1 MHRRRSTSTVGG
13 GRLAASLRRACKMGS
28 APSPSDRHELQGLTA
43 NGRRP
48 TRKAL
53 RLGIVCDPEHFDPL
67 VRRLTVAQEWCVAES
82 ISLDGENDFGLL
94 NNYDAVLLVDS
105 AGPDDD
111 ANDAILKETHARLD
125 LLRKRQIGVL
135 VSTRRPWRYAGFNC
149 GVVCFQPDSSF
160 EMARGALCALA
171 HIRPMILQLDKQYS
185 AMQRLGRNLA
195 RRFDATNRELQL
207 ASRLQRDFLPHG
219 AIESGPFRFSTLF
232 RPCSWVSGDIFDI
245 FRLDET
251 HWGFYLADAVGHG
264 VAAGLLTMY
273 IKHAIRPK
281 RILRE
286 GYEIVPPSEV
296 LSHLNDLLAQQGLP
310 DSQFI
315 TGWYGILDTET
326 RVLRYAVAGHPPAL
340 LLSPDNDVRELHGE
354 GCLLGLGVGE
364 RYSDESVTLRP
375 GDRVFIYS
383 DGLEPMLIAHR
394 PPLPRLPVFESGML
408 DTLRLSSSRLI
419 EELRTMLDAAPGSLA
434 QPDDVSVLVLDFDE
448 REAPGSSCDDGPDKS
463 DQT

>member
-1 MHRRRSTSTVGG
+1 
-13 GRLAASLRRACKMGS
+13 MGA
-28 APSPSDRHELQGLTA
+28 APSPSDRSAFQSLAA

-53 RLGIVCDPEHFDPL
+53 RLGIVCDPAGVDPL
-67 VRRLTVAQEWCVAES
+67 VRRFTAAQEWCAAEP
-82 ISLDGENDFGLL
+82 ISLDSENDFGLL
-94 NNYDAVLLVDS
+94 NNFDAILLVDS

-111 ANDAILKETHARLD
+111 ADDTILKEAHARLE
-125 LLRKRQIGVL
+125 LFRKRQIGVL

-149 GVVCFQPDSSF
+149 GVVCLPPDASF
-160 EMARGALCALA
+160 DMARGALSALA
-171 HIRPMILQLDKQYS
+171 HIRPMILQIDKQYT
-185 AMQRLGRNLA
+185 AMQRLGRNLS
-195 RRFDATNRELQL
+195 RRFEATNRELQL

-281 RILRE
+281 RILHE
-286 GYEIVPPSEV
+286 GYEIIPPSEV

-315 TGWYGILDTET
+315 TGWYGILDTES

-364 RYSDESVTLRP
+364 RFSDEMVTLRP
-375 GDRVFIYS
+375 GDRIFIYS
-383 DGLEPMLIAHR
+383 DGLEPLLIAHR
-394 PPLPRLPVFESGML
+394 PPLPRLPVFESGIM
-408 DTLRLSSSRLI
+408 DTLRLSSAKLI
-419 EELRTMLDAAPGSLA
+419 EELRAMLDSAPGSLA

-448 REAPGSSCDDGPDKS
+448 KAASGSFGDDGADWAESK
-463 DQT
+463 